1 MKFHSKEGLA
11 MDYRQWNTCLRDYFF
26 NPDAAGKEVVLFADR
41 PLINRLGAR
50 HGADVDDFIRAVT
63 DGTQGTGWNSVC
75 QNAHR
80 KFKDWRD
87 SWGRPQYIGYLVFF
101 VLAAGQDGDY
111 SVNAYYPRLN
121 KLLGLPVN
129 SGAPASFNRMYQ
141 LWEDLEVWS
150 KSDMMETLGRFT
162 ARVRGRWIHVGL
174 PLSQTLLTAEEKSS
188 LPSFY
193 ASSGFDPTSPPSGLL
208 LGRRMLAEPGLLHAR
223 TRRIL
228 QKQEDGMHHLK
239 DSLIEYVL
247 ADLSE
252 WDGST
257 GTVGSGTENPDGRVY
272 GALRIGL
279 HYDPVSWTVKT
290 TVRFKINRDL
300 PEEEMLF
307 IRLGDTS
314 IWKCN
319 NFIQSWTTEFSSVSD
334 KRLLDASQLNWLH
347 GEAFS
352 DEEGNWKVQLKGAAV
367 RVFMEGIREKLPRWI
382 ETNRIDNNGKYLLAC
397 CASHAEDISLW
408 GAESCEV
415 FRSLSVDDGLPEGWR
430 LYELTNIRE
439 SHPLIDVLQLPSIH
453 SVTFSGG
460 LRTGRGNKFFA
471 FAPPE
476 IVVEGISGDY
486 EVTVSGQKAGRTES
500 GTWALPPGMPSG
512 QPVQVE
518 VIAGDAV
525 IKTSFQLEE
534 PSIAPDYTS
543 FKRDRY
549 GKKMEG
555 DDSYCTVS
563 GADVRGGIVQEFPAY
578 TPGLPTYL
586 SHRIKFLGTVPG
598 QIAEW
603 PGRSI
608 PFEWQPVWAIA
619 RVKRDK
625 WQAYYIGA
633 VQDISHSPVFR
644 RELHEWKK
652 WKKAFTYL
660 NVSPPGFDLATVLWR
675 HYKEG
680 ARRL

>member
-1 MKFHSKEGLA
+1 MN
-11 MDYRQWNTCLRDYFF
+11 YQQWNTCLRDYFF
-26 NPDAAGKEVVLFADR
+26 NQDAAGKEVVLFADT
-41 PLINRLGAR
+41 PLINKLGSGY
-50 HGADVDDFIRAVT
+50 GADVNDFIRAVT
-63 DGTQGTGWNSVC
+63 AGTQGMGWDSVC
-75 QNAHR
+75 QNAYR
-80 KFKDWRD
+80 RFKNWRD

-121 KLLGLPVN
+121 KLLGLPED

-150 KSDMMETLGRFT
+150 KADMMETLGRFT

-174 PLSQTLLTAEEKSS
+174 PLSQTLLTAEEKSN
-188 LPSFY
+188 LPAFY
-193 ASSGFDPTSPPSGLL
+193 AAIGFDPTSPPSGLL

-239 DSLIEYVL
+239 DALIEFVL
-247 ADLSE
+247 ADLKE
-252 WDGST
+252 WDGSA
-257 GTVGSGTENPDGRVY
+257 GEVAIGTETPGGRVY

-279 HYDPVSWTVKT
+279 HYDPVSWIAKT
-290 TVRFKINRDL
+290 TVRFKTNRDL
-300 PEEEMLF
+300 PEDEMIF
-307 IRLGDTS
+307 VRLRDKS
-314 IWKCN
+314 LWRCSN
-319 NFIQSWTTEFSSVSD
+319 SIQSWTTEFSSVVD

-352 DEEGNWKVQLKGAAV
+352 DEEGHWKVQLKGAEV
-367 RVFMEGIREKLPRWI
+367 RLFMEGKRENLPRWI
-382 ETNRIDNNGKYLLAC
+382 ETNRIDSDGKYLLAC
-397 CASHAEDISLW
+397 SASYIDDITRW
-408 GAESCEV
+408 GAESSEV
-415 FRSLSVDDGLPEGWR
+415 FRSLSVDDGLPEGWQ
-430 LYELTNIRE
+430 LYELINIRK
-439 SHPLIDVLQLPSIH
+439 SHPAIDVLQLPSMH
-453 SVTFSGG
+453 SVMFSGG

-486 EVTVSGQKAGRTES
+486 EVIVWGQRAGRTEE
-500 GTWALPPGMPSG
+500 GTWALPPGVPAG
-512 QPVQVE
+512 EPVNVE
-518 VIAGDAV
+518 VIAGDTVLKA
-525 IKTSFQLEE
+525 SFQLEN
-534 PSIAPDYTS
+534 PAITGDFTSIR
-543 FKRDRY
+543 RDRY
-549 GKKMEG
+549 GKKLEV
-555 DDSYCTVS
+555 DDNYCTVA
-563 GADVRGGIVQEFPAY
+563 GANVRGGIVQEFPAY
-578 TPGLPTYL
+578 IPGLPTYL
-586 SHRIKFLGTVPG
+586 SHRIKFLGAVPG

-603 PGRSI
+603 PGRGI
-608 PFEWQPVWAIA
+608 PFDWQPVWAIA

-633 VQDISHSPVFR
+633 VQDISHSPIFR

-660 NVSPPGFDLATVLWR
+660 NVSPPRFDLATVLWR